1 MEIIMKTAREFISQ
15 VEKDC
20 EELYAFH
27 ENSVKD
33 FFASSPSKQEMI
45 QYFTNRMINE
55 RINCTEISKR
65 ISKLPLDTTPE
76 DMFVLTKQALDEA
89 KHFRYVKEI
98 VEDLKGGLVDVES
111 AMQDSIAREIA
122 GGDIRPATLLQ
133 RFEASEDPLTIALY
147 QFIAEGMAAR
157 NWAMQAQCAPTDL
170 IRSRYEEIAKD
181 EKFHSNIG
189 RHSLEKMLIDPE
201 VQVRATK
208 LTREII
214 ELLWNIGCIAQHIP
228 TAALEDLIDR

>member
-1 MEIIMKTAREFISQ
+1 MKTAREFISQ

-65 ISKLPLDTTPE
+65 ITKQPLDTTPE

-157 NWAMQAQCAPTDL
+157 NWAMQAQCAPTD
-170 IRSRYEEIAKD
+170 D
-181 EKFHSNIG
+181 QG
-189 RHSLEKMLIDPE
+189 
-201 VQVRATK
+201 T
-208 LTREII
+208 
-214 ELLWNIGCIAQHIP
+214 
-228 TAALEDLIDR
+228 